1 MALSVGEHELS
12 RTIEVTR
19 VPPGGRA
26 FEIVATAAERKA
38 LAARLRLEAIGKLEA
53 RGRIAWMPG
62 EEILEVEGHIEA
74 EVTQCCVVSLEPF
87 EHSLS
92 FSFTRRFTLEGQPN
106 TGEVVVD
113 VERDEPEPLEGT
125 ILDLGEIVAE
135 ELALSLD
142 PYPRGPLADEI
153 MRAWSTSAREQ
164 PPMASATTTVSP
176 HRH

>member
-1 MALSVGEHELS
+1 M
-12 RTIEVTR
+12 
-19 VPPGGRA
+19 
-26 FEIVATAAERKA
+26 
-38 LAARLRLEAIGKLEA
+38 
-53 RGRIAWMPG
+53 
-62 EEILEVEGHIEA
+62 
-74 EVTQCCVVSLEPF
+74 
-87 EHSLS
+87 
-92 FSFTRRFTLEGQPN
+92 
-106 TGEVVVD
+106 VD

-164 PPMASATTTVSP
+164 PPMASATTTVGP